1 MPFFLNTFSI
11 CERTTRSCFV
21 PNGNGTMFVILF
33 FSFFPVGGAKTDYFL
48 PNPVQMEFIFIER
61 HFLNLSFDRS
71 KNPKKL

>member
-61 HFLNLSFDRS
+61 HDIIGQYIITI
-71 KNPKKL
+71 